1 TAARHGPQPCGAL
14 RLLLHAVR
22 GHLPGGER
30 PFVRRP
36 DTEIPDRAD
45 CGGDTRAGSERP
57 DREPARCRWPSRRP
71 GMTPVTAT
79 APGRVNLI
87 GEHTDYNGGYVLP
100 IATPQGTTA
109 RIERRDDL
117 RVTATSEN
125 VPPSERRIEYTLGR
139 EERTGAWGDYVA
151 GVTAA

>member
-1 TAARHGPQPCGAL
+1 
-14 RLLLHAVR
+14 
-22 GHLPGGER
+22 
-30 PFVRRP
+30 
-36 DTEIPDRAD
+36 
-45 CGGDTRAGSERP
+45 
-57 DREPARCRWPSRRP
+57 
-71 GMTPVTAT
+71 MTPVTAT

-109 RIERRDDL
+109 IIERRDDL

-151 GVTAA
+151 GVTAALREDGFAFGGFDASISSTLPLGGFFRTEVALCFGEQLVSDHELSDVRRS